1 MTSMALNKFIFVIRK
16 PDGQEYNM
24 AAFGRDETD
33 AERRLENLLDTIA
46 SRDTIVSL
54 KGSKTDK

>member
-1 MTSMALNKFIFVIRK
+1 MDHNKFIFVIRK
-16 PDGQEYNM
+16 PDGEEYDM

-33 AERRLENLLDTIA
+33 AVRHLENLLDTIA

-54 KGSKTDK
+54 KGSKTDE